1 MANKLC
7 DVVQQYPVAWMD
19 SDCKIELN
27 YKDWMGADWAPL
39 YRN

>member
-1 MANKLC
+1 MANKLR
-7 DVVQQYPVAWMD
+7 DVVQQDPVAWMG
-19 SDCKIELN
+19 SDCNIELN